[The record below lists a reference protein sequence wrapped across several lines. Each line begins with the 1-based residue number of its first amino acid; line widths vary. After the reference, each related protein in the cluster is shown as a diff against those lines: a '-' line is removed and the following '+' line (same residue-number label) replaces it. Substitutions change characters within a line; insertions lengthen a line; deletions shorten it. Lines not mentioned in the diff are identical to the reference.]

1 MRRRRLPGTELL
13 VSEVGFGLWSVEPS
27 WWGTSAT
34 AQIERLVQKAFDCG
48 ITLFDTADVVGKGLA
63 ENILGRALS
72 GHRWELTLATK
83 GGYEFTGSTA
93 LGPGAASAASP
104 DTAQG
109 EERIGSPQQDW
120 WPESLRR
127 SCEASLRRL
136 ATETIDLYQLHH
148 PGFEILE
155 REEVWQT
162 LARLKKEGKI
172 REYGVSLGTASEG
185 SLEEGARKAIARE
198 GNRSLQLRCSILEQ
212 EPARS
217 IAPEAERQGC
227 ALLVR
232 EPHAFGLLDGP
243 SAGALRESETELR
256 GGSEPRRL
264 EEGKIEKAKQ
274 ELEALRF
281 LEEGRSRNQAAIL
294 FALAQPAVA
303 AVLPWISSSAEIDEF
318 AAASDLAPLSR
329 EELDRI
335 EDLWQSRLSR
345 LELWKMG

>member
-1 MRRRRLPGTELL
+1 VRRRRLPGTELL

-93 LGPGAASAASP
+93 LAPGASAPSP
-104 DTAQG
+104 GTAQS
-109 EERIGSPQQDW
+109 EERIEPPQDW
-120 WPESLRR
+120 RPESLRR

-148 PGFEILE
+148 PGVEILE

-162 LARLKKEGKI
+162 LERLKKEGKI

-227 ALLVR
+227 ALLVG

-281 LEEGRSRNQAAIL
+281 LEEGRSRSQAAIL

-303 AVLPWISSSAEIDEF
+303 AVLPWIRSSAEIDEF
-318 AAASDLAPLSR
+318 AAASELAPLSR

-345 LELWKMG
+345 LELWKVG